1 MSEIAILAP
10 MPTISR
16 ALGAALDPERQA
28 VRFGPTETPE
38 ERSARI
44 RRNDPA
50 PGMVIR
56 LQPEPPSAEVV
67 AEAKRVLPQLERA
80 MMPPVAGSQSGA
92 ALRMLEKLNASVA
105 SPVGPDTLR
114 MRACFLAEAG
124 ADLPAAAWDQSM
136 DRKLLRAFR
145 FMPSVAEVVEVL
157 EAEVQPF
164 RDKVARVRLV
174 SQFER
179 KLSEPERLTPEEIE
193 RRRAILSE
201 RKAEL
206 EAQNREEDRVRK
218 HGNHTPAGAEGL
230 TGLDLANALKRALP
244 AMSGDLREVTEQ
256 RIAMLEQ
263 NAALIARLNGEE
275 VAENSHK
282 DTLSARENAG
292 TGEAIL
298 A

>member
-16 ALGAALDPERQA
+16 ALSAALDPDRQA

-38 ERSARI
+38 ERNARI

-56 LQPEPPSAEVV
+56 LQPDAPSVEVV

-80 MMPPVAGSQSGA
+80 MRPQASGSQTGA

-124 ADLPAAAWDQSM
+124 ADLPAAAWDQGV
-136 DRKLLRAFR
+136 DRKLLRAFK
-145 FMPSVAEVVEVL
+145 FMPSVAEIVEIL
-157 EAEVQPF
+157 EAEVQPL
-164 RDKVARVRLV
+164 RDKIARVRLV

-179 KLSEPERLTPEEIE
+179 KPAERTERPDPAEIE
-193 RRRAILSE
+193 RRKAAL
-201 RKAEL
+201 AEL
-206 EAQNREEDRVRK
+206 QATTEAQAREDREVRDF
-218 HGNHTPAGAEGL
+218 GMWMPAGAEGK
-230 TGLDLANALKRALP
+230 TGLELAEI
-244 AMSGDLREVTEQ
+244 LRSH
-256 RIAMLEQ
+256 L
-263 NAALIARLNGEE
+263 AALDGPKLRITQERIEALER
-275 VAENSHK
+275 
-282 DTLSARENAG
+282 NA
-292 TGEAIL
+292 AIL
-298 A
+298 AQLAAFEATENRA

>member
-38 ERSARI
+38 ERIARI

-56 LQPEPPSAEVV
+56 LQPDAPSVEVV

-80 MMPPVAGSQSGA
+80 MMPPPSGSQTGA

-124 ADLPAAAWDQSM
+124 ADLPAAAWDQAV
-136 DRKLLRAFR
+136 DRKLLRAFK
-145 FMPSVAEVVEVL
+145 FMPSVAEIVEIL
-157 EAEVQPF
+157 EAEIQPL
-164 RDKVARVRLV
+164 RDKIARVRLV

-179 KLSEPERLTPEEIE
+179 NAADRTERPDPAEIE
-193 RRRAILSE
+193 RRKVAL
-201 RKAEL
+201 AEL
-206 EAQNREEDRVRK
+206 QSAAEAQANEDREIRDF
-218 HGNHTPAGAEGL
+218 GMWMPAGAEGK
-230 TGLDLANALKRALP
+230 TGLELAEI
-244 AMSGDLREVTEQ
+244 LRSH
-256 RIAMLEQ
+256 L
-263 NAALIARLNGEE
+263 AALHGPKLRITQERIEALER
-275 VAENSHK
+275 
-282 DTLSARENAG
+282 NA
-292 TGEAIL
+292 AIL
-298 A
+298 AQLAAFEAVENRA